1 MKISLKLQLK
11 QSNEMILLSQEGSS
25 RKDEWNF
32 YLQTSKFSHKGKGG
46 TGMDGERFDQKNFM
60 TIVTVKP
67 EMVG

>member
-1 MKISLKLQLK
+1 MNGTFIYKLP
-11 QSNEMILLSQEGSS
+11 S
-25 RKDEWNF
+25 
-32 YLQTSKFSHKGKGG
+32 SHKGKGG